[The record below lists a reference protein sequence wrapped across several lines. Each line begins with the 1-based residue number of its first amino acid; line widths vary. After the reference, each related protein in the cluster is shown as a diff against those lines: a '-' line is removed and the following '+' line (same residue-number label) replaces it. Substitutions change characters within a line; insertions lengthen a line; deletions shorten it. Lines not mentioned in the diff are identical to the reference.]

1 MEHRCGKKH
10 FEKTEIVSHEYA
22 GADCYCLTV
31 RLPRKMEGVDL
42 PRAGQFYMISLHDKS
57 HILPRPIS
65 LHSFDKEQGTLSFVY
80 RPIGAGTQELTQYRA
95 GENLAIQGPL
105 GNGFIVPSAGHC
117 HIIAGGGIG
126 LAPLPELIRAIRS
139 KQPEARIIFFAGG
152 RDRHIQELIDFFA
165 LPADIEL
172 ILCTDDGSLGIHG
185 FVPDVL
191 STYIEKHRGSGA
203 SSADIAMIYACGPTA
218 MLNKIRAFAQS
229 AQLPCQLSLERRM
242 ACGVRACMGC
252 SIQTAAGVKKV
263 CADGPVFDSLL
274 FPHELP

>member
-31 RLPRKMEGVDL
+31 RLPRRMEGFDL

-65 LHSFDKEQGTLSFVY
+65 LHSFDEKQGTLSFVY

-95 GENLAIQGPL
+95 GESLAIQGPL
-105 GNGFIVPSAGHC
+105 GNGFMVPSADSC

-126 LAPLPELIRAIRS
+126 LAPLPQLIRAIRS
-139 KQPEARIIFFAGG
+139 RQPEARIIFFAGG

-191 STYIEKHRGSGA
+191 SAYIEKHRS
-203 SSADIAMIYACGPTA
+203 IAMIYACGPTA
-218 MLNKIRAFAQS
+218 MLNKIRAFSQS

-274 FPHELP
+274 FPYELP